1 MDNKIYGAT
10 LSYVPAGRGNSKD
23 GEIKA
28 FKDAFITKISKNAK
42 ELLIVK
48 NTKDKYNNDKYIYAI
63 ENDDNIQIEQS
74 EIKLLGVVS
83 SDIDITPDNIIL

>member
-1 MDNKIYGAT
+1 MARSSSTGI
-10 LSYVPAGRGNSKD
+10 SF
-23 GEIKA
+23 KA
-28 FKDAFITKISKNAK
+28 YPKS
-42 ELLIVK
+42 
-48 NTKDKYNNDKYIYAI
+48 